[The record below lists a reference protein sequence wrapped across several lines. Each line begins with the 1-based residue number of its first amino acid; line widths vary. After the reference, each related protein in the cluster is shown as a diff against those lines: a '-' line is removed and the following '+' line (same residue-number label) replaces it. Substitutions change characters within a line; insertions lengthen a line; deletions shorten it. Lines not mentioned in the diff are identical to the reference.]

1 MTPAEL
7 KRIFQNGECLSL
19 ETMRLYQSSKL
30 SSKSMHEVEKHLLE
44 CGLCASALEGL
55 SPKNKAAIDKVS
67 THIQRRLA
75 IYMNTPPRL
84 SFFQRYGFTLASLAL
99 ILAIGGGV
107 WIYQSTKTNTP
118 DRIDTAQVSPPAQTP
133 PPQNP
138 SSNTDD
144 RPEAP
149 VDFASTQTQ
158 TTVTTSEFTAPTAHI
173 APPDK
178 QKNPLPLQQNTKE
191 NKTQTNP
198 EPLKAQAPTE
208 SHTANSNPTEGPN
221 TRVAAPA
228 PLRMKSV
235 IVLNKVEHT
244 TRSARDASSGSSGQL
259 GKSTKSNG
267 GFQLDEMPQFPGGD
281 AALREY
287 VLSNFKMPGTDRAKL
302 SRLATGITFVV
313 NAKTGEIS
321 DVVLNYSISPEI
333 DAELIRVVKAMP
345 RWNPGSR
352 RGSIDVIL
360 GITLE

>member
-19 ETMRLYQSSKL
+19 ETMRLYQNSKL
-30 SSKSMHEVEKHLLE
+30 SSKSMHEVEMHLLE

-107 WIYQSTKTNTP
+107 WIYQSTKTHTP
-118 DRIDTAQVSPPAQTP
+118 NPKDTAQISPPAQTP
-133 PPQNP
+133 PHQNP

-149 VDFASTQTQ
+149 VDFASQQTQ
-158 TTVTTSEFTAPTAHI
+158 PTVATSELDASASQKI
-173 APPDK
+173 APPPPK
-178 QKNPLPLQQNTKE
+178 APTTIFAENKKE
-191 NKTQTNP
+191 NKTQAEP
-198 EPLKAQAPTE
+198 ETQKTQVPSEP
-208 SHTANSNPTEGPN
+208 HTAANNPSDGPN

-244 TRSARDASSGSSGQL
+244 TRSANTGSSGSSGQL
-259 GKSTKSNG
+259 NKSTKGSG
-267 GFQLDEMPQFPGGD
+267 GFQLDEMP
-281 AALREY
+281 
-287 VLSNFKMPGTDRAKL
+287 
-302 SRLATGITFVV
+302 
-313 NAKTGEIS
+313 
-321 DVVLNYSISPEI
+321 
-333 DAELIRVVKAMP
+333 
-345 RWNPGSR
+345 
-352 RGSIDVIL
+352 
-360 GITLE
+360 